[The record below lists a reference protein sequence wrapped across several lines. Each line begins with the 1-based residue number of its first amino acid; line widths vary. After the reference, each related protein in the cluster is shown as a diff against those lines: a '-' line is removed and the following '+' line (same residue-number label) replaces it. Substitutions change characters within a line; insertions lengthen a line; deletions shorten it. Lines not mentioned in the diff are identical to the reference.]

1 MASRAADANGGNRSN
16 GTNGTAYTNSNGF
29 STSEKSKVAS
39 SSAPLANDGKP
50 PKPNRDGVASAFQQF
65 GQLVHA
71 SKRPLPTQNGD
82 GTYTE
87 KKKYTGLRKDLKYIG
102 WKGQ

>member
-1 MASRAADANGGNRSN
+1 MASQAAGANGRDHSN
-16 GTNGTAYTNSNGF
+16 GNNGIVYNNSNGF
-29 STSEKSKVAS
+29 STFEKKTFAS

-50 PKPNRDGVASAFQQF
+50 PKTDRDGVASAFQQF

-82 GTYTE
+82 GTYNE
-87 KKKYTGLRKDLKYIG
+87 KKKHTGLRKDLKYIG
-102 WKGQ
+102 WKG